1 VLLFHRTRLLMFA
14 TALAGAASIASVASA
29 NTAVVLNSDDDTIS
43 VVDGG
48 SYKETSRVHIGRG
61 PHHLILTPDAQAL
74 IVAMSGSNELVFID
88 RITGTEKQRV
98 AVSDP
103 YQIGFSPNA
112 KWFVSASL
120 RLDRIDIYD
129 ATNFELA
136 HRLPAA
142 TMPSHM
148 AFSSDNTTVYVTLQG
163 TKSAMAIDLA
173 SGNVLWTAAVGLEPA
188 GVVVRPTG
196 TLLVAIMG
204 ADYIVEIDPQDGNV
218 LRRIHTGNGAHNFL
232 AAPDGKTLY
241 VSNRV
246 AGTIS
251 ILDAETLAVTGT
263 LPAPGGPDD
272 MALSPDGGELWA
284 TGRWHAWIDVI
295 ELATGTL
302 KTTIPVGRS
311 PHGIFVY

>member
-1 VLLFHRTRLLMFA
+1 VLLFHRPRLLMFA
-14 TALAGAASIASVASA
+14 TALAGAASIASAASA

>member
-1 VLLFHRTRLLMFA
+1 MLA
-14 TALAGAASIASVASA
+14 TALAGAASIASAASA

-88 RITGTEKQRV
+88 RISGTEKQRI

-129 ATNFELA
+129 ATNFELV

-148 AFSSDNTTVYVTLQG
+148 AFSSDNSTVYVTLQG

-173 SGNVLWTAAVGLEPA
+173 SGNVLWTAEVGLEPA

-196 TLLVAIMG
+196 TLLVAVMG
-204 ADYIVEIDPQDGNV
+204 ADYIAEIDPHDGNG
-218 LRRIHTGNGAHNFL
+218 LRRIRTGNGAHNFL
-232 AAPDGKTLY
+232 VTPDGKTLY

-263 LPAPGGPDD
+263 LSAPGGPDD
-272 MALSPDGGELWA
+272 MALSPNGGELWA